1 MNTQEIQERLE
12 YLRSQIDNECISYA
26 DIVELESL
34 AEYIESG
41 DVQML
46 QWAGVNETIAVFDGA
61 KVTA

>member
-46 QWAGVNETIAVFDGA
+46 QWAGVEEAV
-61 KVTA
+61 